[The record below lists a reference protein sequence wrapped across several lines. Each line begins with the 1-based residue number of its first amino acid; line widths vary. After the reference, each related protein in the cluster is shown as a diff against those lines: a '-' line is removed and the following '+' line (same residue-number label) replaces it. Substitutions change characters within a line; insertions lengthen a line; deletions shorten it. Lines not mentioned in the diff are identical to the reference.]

1 MHRIMNKIQTGI
13 VLTLILA
20 GCSSAPRYGSQTTPG
35 KKTPPE
41 RRTPT
46 RQIPVDKSPQLS
58 YQRSWIGLSS
68 WYGEDFH
75 GKKTANGE
83 IFDMHSLTAAH
94 KTLPLG
100 TQIRVTNLENNRSVV
115 VRVNDRGPYVEGRIL
130 DLSYGAAKALGFENM
145 GTAKVHIQVISFGDN
160 SYKK

>member
-1 MHRIMNKIQTGI
+1 MNRIQTGI

-35 KKTPPE
+35 KTTSPG

-46 RQIPVDKSPQLS
+46 RQIPVEKSPELS

-83 IFDMHSLTAAH
+83 IFDMYALTAAH

-115 VRVNDRGPYVEGRIL
+115 VRVNDRGPYIEGRIL

-145 GTAKVHIQVISFGDN
+145 GTAKVHIQVISFGGN